1 MAEIS
6 GTNGFKVWIARVADV
21 IEVTGKISG
30 GSLAII
36 LLGLVISTYFGWI
49 HSPFAALPETLKQHD
64 DRVTRV
70 IDTRTQTERN
80 LLLVLQ
86 ALQGEVQKIHRVQQI
101 RTCSE
106 IANTSLREMCLR

>member
-1 MAEIS
+1 MGDAPA
-6 GTNGFKVWIARVADV
+6 TNGFKVLIGRAADI
-21 IEVTGKISG
+21 IEITGKISG

-49 HSPFAALPETLKQHD
+49 QSPFAQLPDALAQHD
-64 DRVTRV
+64 RRVTGV
-70 IDTRTQTERN
+70 IEARTQTERN

-106 IANTSLREMCLR
+106 IANLSLREMCLR

>member
-1 MAEIS
+1 MAEVS

-49 HSPFAALPETLKQHD
+49 QSPFAQLPDALAQHD
-64 DRVTRV
+64 RRVTGV
-70 IDTRTQTERN
+70 IEARTQTERN